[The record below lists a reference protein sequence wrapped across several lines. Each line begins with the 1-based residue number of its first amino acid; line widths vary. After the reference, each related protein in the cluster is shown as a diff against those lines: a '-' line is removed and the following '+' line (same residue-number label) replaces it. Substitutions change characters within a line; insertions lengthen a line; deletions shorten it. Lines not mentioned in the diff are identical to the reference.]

1 MTPLTVYFDGECP
14 VCKFEVAFYQR
25 RDKFHLITWTDIT
38 QIPDGQLPRGK
49 SRPELLGKF
58 HTVDQSGRWHIG
70 VDAFHAIWQRL
81 PWFSHFAPL
90 FITPGIRQLSNVA
103 YRLFLTWQ
111 GRDRRRRERR
121 RRRLLQ
127 QQDQPD
133 TTSRKQQLMQ
143 AKRAALHGGEEPD
156 HR

>member
-14 VCKFEVAFYQR
+14 ICNFEVAFYQR

-58 HTVDQSGRWHIG
+58 HTIDQSGRWHIG

-90 FITPGIRQLSNVA
+90 FITPGIRQLTNIA
-103 YRLFLTWQ
+103 YRYPSHYCISSYYTKVTAEKEATESLFATIYHEYTRVQSMVLLT
-111 GRDRRRRERR
+111 R
-121 RRRLLQ
+121 
-127 QQDQPD
+127 
-133 TTSRKQQLMQ
+133 T
-143 AKRAALHGGEEPD
+143 
-156 HR
+156 